1 MPVSLLQRIINES
14 IGRRKFYVLVG
25 PQGVGK
31 SYWVESNLIDP
42 YVVSYDNAVRAVAAA
57 NDVRYSDIAA
67 GKAPQFRKDI
77 EQAER
82 SQVTNAVASGKDIVV
97 DKTNMSAKSR
107 RNAFKAIRGNE
118 ADFDKVAVVFDFRGM
133 EQDVLRSVE
142 MRAAAEG
149 DKYIP
154 PADVINAMNR
164 FEMPTYDEGFDDI
177 VVVDPAAA
185 LRR

>member
-1 MPVSLLQRIINES
+1 MSLLQRIINES

-31 SYWVESNLIDP
+31 SYWVASNIIDP
-42 YVVSYDNAVRAVAAA
+42 YIISYDNAVKAVAAA

-67 GKAPQFRKDI
+67 GKSPQFRKDI

-82 SQVTNAVASGKDIVV
+82 QQVTNAVASGKDIVV

-107 RNAFKAIRGNE
+107 RNAFKSIRGNE
-118 ADFDKVAVVFDFRGM
+118 SDFDKIAVVFDFRGM

-142 MRAAAEG
+142 MRAAVEG

-154 PADVINAMNR
+154 PADVINTMNR

-177 VVVDPAAA
+177 VVVDPSNA
-185 LRR
+185 LNR

>member
-1 MPVSLLQRIINES
+1 MSLLQRIINES

-31 SYWVESNLIDP
+31 SYWVQTNLNDP
-42 YVVSYDNAVRAVAAA
+42 YIISYDNAVRAVADA
-57 NDVRYSDIAA
+57 NDLRYSDIAA
-67 GKAPQFRKDI
+67 GKSPQHRRDI

-82 SQVTNAVASGKDIVV
+82 QQVTNAVASGKDIVI

-149 DKYIP
+149 DKHIP
-154 PADVINAMNR
+154 PDDVINTMNR
-164 FEMPTYDEGFDDI
+164 FEMPSYEEGFDDI
-177 VVVDPAAA
+177 IIVDPAQA

>member
-1 MPVSLLQRIINES
+1 MTLLQRIINES

-31 SYWVESNLIDP
+31 SYWAESNIRDP
-42 YVVSYDNAVRAVAAA
+42 YIISYDNAVKAVATA

-67 GKAPQFRKDI
+67 GKSPQFRKDI

-82 SQVTNAVASGKDIVV
+82 QQVTDAVASGKDIVV

-118 ADFDKVAVVFDFRGM
+118 ADFEKIAVVFDFRGM

-142 MRAAAEG
+142 IRAAAEG

-154 PADVINAMNR
+154 SSSVIDTMNR
-164 FEMPTYDEGFDDI
+164 FEMPTYQEGFDDI
-177 VVVDPAAA
+177 VVVDPAQA
-185 LRR
+185 LQR

>member
-1 MPVSLLQRIINES
+1 VTLLQRIINES

-31 SYWVESNLIDP
+31 TYWVESNLIDP

-57 NDVRYSDIAA
+57 NDVKYSDIAA
-67 GKAPQFRKDI
+67 GKSPQFRRDI

-82 SQVTNAVASGKDIVV
+82 QQVTNAVASGKDVVV

-107 RNAFKAIRGNE
+107 RNAFRVIRGNE
-118 ADFDKVAVVFDFRGM
+118 ADFEKIAVVFDFRGL

-142 MRAAAEG
+142 MRAATER

-154 PADVINAMNR
+154 SDDVINTMSR

-177 VVVDPAAA
+177 IVVDPSRA
-185 LRR
+185 LKR

>member
-1 MPVSLLQRIINES
+1 MSLLQRIINES

-25 PQGVGK
+25 PQGIGK
-31 SYWVESNLIDP
+31 SYWVDTNIIDP
-42 YVVSYDNAVRAVAAA
+42 YIISYDNAVKAVAAA

-67 GKAPQFRKDI
+67 GKSSQFRKDI

-82 SQVTNAVASGKDIVV
+82 HQVTNAVASGKDIVV

-107 RNAFKAIRGNE
+107 RNAFRAIRGNE
-118 ADFDKVAVVFDFRGM
+118 ADFDKIAVVFDFRGM

-154 PADVINAMNR
+154 PADVISTMNR
-164 FEMPTYDEGFDDI
+164 FEMPTYDEGFDNI
-177 VVVDPAAA
+177 VIVDPSSA

>member
-1 MPVSLLQRIINES
+1 MSLLQRIINES

-31 SYWVESNLIDP
+31 SYWVDSNLSDP
-42 YVVSYDNAVRAVAAA
+42 YIISYDNAVKAVAAA

-67 GKAPQFRKDI
+67 GRSPQLRRDI

-82 SQVTNAVASGKDIVV
+82 QQVTNAVASGKDIVV

-118 ADFDKVAVVFDFRGM
+118 AEFDKIAVVFDFRGM
-133 EQDVLRSVE
+133 EQDILRSVE

-154 PADVINAMNR
+154 PADVINTMNR

-177 VVVDPAAA
+177 IIVDPAAA
-185 LRR
+185 LNR

>member
-1 MPVSLLQRIINES
+1 VTLLQRIINES

-31 SYWVESNLIDP
+31 TYWVESNLIDP

-57 NDVRYSDIAA
+57 NDVKYSDIAA
-67 GKAPQFRKDI
+67 GKSPQFRRDI

-82 SQVTNAVASGKDIVV
+82 QQVTNAVASGKDVVV

-107 RNAFKAIRGNE
+107 RNAFRVIRGNE
-118 ADFDKVAVVFDFRGM
+118 ADFEKIAVVFDFRGL

-142 MRAAAEG
+142 MRAATES

-154 PADVINAMNR
+154 SDDVINTMSR

-177 VVVDPAAA
+177 IVVDPSRA
-185 LRR
+185 LKR

>member
-1 MPVSLLQRIINES
+1 M
-14 IGRRKFYVLVG
+14 
-25 PQGVGK
+25 
-31 SYWVESNLIDP
+31 
-42 YVVSYDNAVRAVAAA
+42 
-57 NDVRYSDIAA
+57 
-67 GKAPQFRKDI
+67 
-77 EQAER
+77 
-82 SQVTNAVASGKDIVV
+82 TNAVASGKDIVV